1 MNAPLHT
8 LSEALVMTAETG
20 MDPERG
26 SSIAKPQK
34 AFAIAF
40 AVLAAA
46 LAGCASGLGANT
58 NAQGAVGRGAYVD
71 EGTVVGQSSSKSDGA
86 ETGVAYTIRLSTGE
100 LVSIAQ
106 AAEYAIPAGAPVLI
120 EFGAQARVIPQ

>member
-1 MNAPLHT
+1 
-8 LSEALVMTAETG
+8 
-20 MDPERG
+20 MDPERV

-34 AFAIAF
+34 AFAVAF

-58 NAQGAVGRGAYVD
+58 NDQASVGRGAYVD
-71 EGTVVGQSSSKSDGA
+71 EGAVVGQSSGKSGDA
-86 ETGVAYTIRLSTGE
+86 ETGLVYTIRLSTGE
-100 LVSIAQ
+100 LVSVAQ
-106 AAEYAIPAGAPVLI
+106 AADYAIPAGAPVLI